1 MRIVSRLMLCRGAS
15 AAFGLML
22 SGLYGALS
30 LAAGATAAAAPDSGG
45 LDEIIVTAQRRTE
58 RLQDVPISVSVYSQ
72 AAMDSQGVRSVDD
85 IARLTPGVSFSRGA
99 INNNSDSSDI
109 AIRGIDSTAGAATTG
124 IYIDDTP
131 IQSRHLSFGTFNA
144 YPQLFDIDRVEV
156 LRGPQGTLFG
166 SGSEGG
172 TIRFITPEPGLAQYS
187 VYARSEAA
195 FTAHGD
201 PIEELGLAG
210 GGPLISDVLG
220 FRASVSYR
228 HEGGYVDRVDWQNQQ
243 VVDPDANANTT
254 KTARLA
260 LKWAVNDSVT
270 VTPSVY
276 YQYRHIDDTSSW
288 WVIQPG
294 TPPPDPT
301 NGQFD
306 NPFKTGNEI
315 ASPSTDQFTLSAV
328 KIDWNLGAVRLVS
341 NTSYYKR
348 DQSAVS
354 DYTQYDRAVFL
365 GSPYAAQGTQAPTA
379 WTDDQENWT
388 EEVRLESA
396 DKAARVDWTTG
407 LFYQHAKENTIENV
421 YDPELLTEI
430 GSPVGDGYIYKQ
442 DPFSSVDKQI
452 ALFGQAD
459 VKVTDRFKVTLGLRV
474 SKADFTG
481 QAYYSG
487 FVVGP
492 PVSSAASITEHP
504 VTPKVGFNYQ
514 FDADNLLY
522 ATVAKGYRIGGA
534 NPAIGQFCDLTPY
547 GLTGVPPQYSSDS
560 VWSYELGTKNTFDD
574 RRVLLNASVYFI
586 KWNNIQQNVELPCG
600 FQFTDNLGAA
610 SSRGFDLQTQFKVN
624 DSLTVGGTFGY
635 TNASYTETVF
645 ATQIA
650 AETPGSFSI
659 VQDGD
664 HLPGAPWTLALF
676 SQVNFPL
683 LSTNGY
689 VRADYQYSA
698 KQTDITSPQ
707 NPLNGGSI
715 SAVPSIPSTAYT
727 SLRAGVKWAGFDVSV
742 FAQNLFDT
750 RPKLSEVD
758 DGPNGTPLFQAITW
772 RPRTIGVTAL
782 YHY

>member
-1 MRIVSRLMLCRGAS
+1 MQILSPVMLRRAAATAFGTILCGSFSARSVAEPADAS
-15 AAFGLML
+15 ATPANEGL
-22 SGLYGALS
+22 
-30 LAAGATAAAAPDSGG
+30 T
-45 LDEIIVTAQRRTE
+45 EIIVTAQRREE
-58 RLQDVPISVSVYSQ
+58 RLQDVPISVSVYNQ
-72 AAMDSQGVRSVDD
+72 ATMDVQGTRNITD
-85 IARLTPGVSFSRGA
+85 IARLTPGVTFTPGA

-144 YPQLFDIDRVEV
+144 YPYLFDIDRVEV

-172 TIRFITPEPGLAQYS
+172 TIRFITPEPGLEHYS
-187 VYARSEAA
+187 MYARSEAA
-195 FTAHGD
+195 YTEHGD
-201 PIEELGLAG
+201 PVEEIGLAG
-210 GGPLISDVLG
+210 GGPIVNDSLG

-228 HEGGYVDRVDWQNQQ
+228 HEGGYVDRLDWQTGQ
-243 VVDPDANANTT
+243 VSDRNANANTT

-270 VTPSVY
+270 ITPSVY
-276 YQYRHIDDTSSW
+276 YQSRHIDDTSSW

-301 NGQFD
+301 HGQFD
-306 NPFKTGNEI
+306 APFKSGNEI
-315 ASPSTDQFTLSAV
+315 ASPSTDQFTLSAM
-328 KIDWNLGAVRLVS
+328 KIEWNLGAVQLVS

-348 DQSAVS
+348 DQSATS

-365 GSPYAAQGTQAPTA
+365 GTPYAAQGTQAPTA
-379 WTDDQENWT
+379 WADDQENWT

-396 DKAARVDWTTG
+396 DKAARVAWTTG
-407 LFYQHAKENTIENV
+407 VFYQHAKENTIENV
-421 YDPELLTEI
+421 YDPALLTQI
-430 GSPVGDGYIYKQ
+430 DVPVGDGYIYQQ
-442 DPFSSVDKQI
+442 DPFSSLDKQI

-459 VKVTDRFKVTLGLRV
+459 VKVTDQFKVTLGLRV
-474 SKADFTG
+474 SKADFAG

-492 PVSSAASITEHP
+492 PVSSAVAITEHP
-504 VTPKVGFNYQ
+504 VTPKIGFNYQ
-514 FDADNLLY
+514 FDPNNLIY

-534 NPAIGQFCDLTPY
+534 NPAIGEFCDLTPY
-547 GLTGVPPQYSSDS
+547 GLKGVPPQYGADN

-574 RRVLLNASVYFI
+574 RRVLLNASVYYI
-586 KWNNIQQNVELPCG
+586 KWNSIQQNVELPCG

-610 SSRGFDLQTQFKVN
+610 ASRGFDLQTEYKVS
-624 DSLTVGGTFGY
+624 DALTVGGTFGY
-635 TNASYTETVF
+635 TNASYTQTVF
-645 ATQIA
+645 ATQVA
-650 AETPGSFSI
+650 AQTPGSFSI

-664 HLPGAPWTLALF
+664 HLSGAPWTVALF
-676 SQVNFPL
+676 SEVNFPV

-698 KQTDITSPQ
+698 KQTDITAPQ

-715 SAVPSIPSTAYT
+715 AAVPGIPSTSFAT
-727 SLRAGVKWAGFDVSV
+727 LRAGVKWAGFDVSL
-742 FAQNLFDT
+742 FAQNLFNT
-750 RPKLSEVD
+750 QPKLSEVV